1 MYVHERVQQLPA
13 ANAYTDKTRPTGHYY
28 FKGVQGGLRYWDA
41 KKQSWRKAY
50 LEDVKDWKRMNS
62 PNPMNILYSTLTPSE
77 IRDTNPW
84 TDKDPRDLNWQSAV
98 RRFFTGYDVTK
109 YSEGRGLRKQ
119 NLAKQRAKQRQ
130 ADLARLSAEYQK
142 PDAFGP
148 GPSEPRKVHY
158 PTAAEIQAA
167 SNPVTRLTVQLSSG
181 EKTESPIPKQLP
193 VQELPPKT
201 RPTPYPNPV
210 TDISKDLMRP
220 EGLWTPAADYDS
232 PTRKGA
238 STLRKIGVA
247 NPVTSAAM
255 SFVSQ

>member
-1 MYVHERVQQLPA
+1 MHPRVKKLTPA
-13 ANAYTDKTRPTGHYY
+13 SAYTDSTRPTGHYY

-62 PNPMNILYSTLTPSE
+62 PNPMNILYSTLTPTD

-84 TDKDPRDLNWQSAV
+84 TDKDPRDLNWQSAI

-148 GPSEPRKVHY
+148 GPSEPRKVTY
-158 PTAAEIQAA
+158 PTAAEMQANA
-167 SNPVTRLTVQLSSG
+167 PALNPVTQITVQLSEG
-181 EKTESPIPKQLP
+181 EPQQAPIARQLP
-193 VQELPPKT
+193 VKELPKPV
-201 RPTPYPNPV
+201 PTSTYVSPV
-210 TDISKDLMRP
+210 TQFTKNLDSLH
-220 EGLWTPAADYDS
+220 TPAADYNS
-232 PTRKGA
+232 PTLKGA
-238 STLRKIGVA
+238 ATLRRLERAKS
-247 NPVTSAAM
+247 PVTEAALGL
-255 SFVSQ
+255 